1 MEAIRKLSGVY
12 LMGVA
17 TVVAVWFIINS
28 FFVDSFGVINVWYV
42 LDILMVIGLAVA
54 LVFNYSRKRE
64 EEAGREPGEAVT
76 RRHLEV
82 NVAFYLTAGI
92 TILFL
97 HNWFSLLALGDERS
111 LGLGSDMGLN
121 HQAWVIWAVVDT
133 LLPLVLGVTGCAM
146 WRDAAGE

>member
-1 MEAIRKLSGVY
+1 MEAVKKLFGGY
-12 LMGVA
+12 LIGVA

-28 FFVDSFGVINVWYV
+28 FFADSFNTLNVWYT
-42 LDILMVIGLAVA
+42 LDVLMVIGLAIA
-54 LVFNYSRKRE
+54 LIFNYARKRE
-64 EEAGREPGEAVT
+64 EERGREPGEPVS

-82 NVAFYLTAGI
+82 NTAFYLTAGI

-97 HNWFSLLALGDERS
+97 HNWFSLLAN
-111 LGLGSDMGLN
+111 GSDSLEGN

>member
-1 MEAIRKLSGVY
+1 MEAVKKLFGGY
-12 LMGVA
+12 LIGVA

-28 FFVDSFGVINVWYV
+28 FFADSFNTLNVWYT
-42 LDILMVIGLAVA
+42 LDVLMVMGLAIA
-54 LVFNYSRKRE
+54 LIFNYARKRE
-64 EEAGREPGEAVT
+64 EERGREPGEAVS

-82 NVAFYLTAGI
+82 NTAFYLTAGT

-97 HNWFSLLALGDERS
+97 HNWFSLLAN
-111 LGLGSDMGLN
+111 GSDSLEGN

-133 LLPLVLGVTGCAM
+133 MLPLVLGVTGCAM

>member
-1 MEAIRKLSGVY
+1 MEALKKLFGVY

-28 FFVDSFGVINVWYV
+28 FFVDSFAVINVWYV
-42 LDILMVIGLAVA
+42 LDILMASGLAVA
-54 LVFNYSRKRE
+54 LVFNYARKRE
-64 EEAGREPGEAVT
+64 EEAGRQPGEPVT

-82 NVAFYLTAGI
+82 NVAFFLTAGI

-121 HQAWVIWAVVDT
+121 HQAWVIWAFVDT
-133 LLPLVLGVTGCAM
+133 LLPLALGVTGCAM
-146 WRDAAGE
+146 WRESSE

>member
-1 MEAIRKLSGVY
+1 MEAVKKLFGVY

-28 FFVDSFGVINVWYV
+28 FFVDSFAVINVWYV
-42 LDILMVIGLAVA
+42 LDILMVAGLAVA
-54 LVFNYSRKRE
+54 LLFNCARKRE
-64 EEAGREPGEAVT
+64 EEAGREPGEPVT

-82 NVAFYLTAGI
+82 NVAFFLTAGI

-97 HNWFSLLALGDERS
+97 HNWLSLLALGDERS

-121 HQAWVIWAVVDT
+121 HQAWVIWAFVDT
-133 LLPLVLGVTGCAM
+133 LLPLTLGVTGCAM
-146 WRDAAGE
+146 WRESSE

>member
-1 MEAIRKLSGVY
+1 MEALMRVSGAY

-17 TVVAVWFIINS
+17 TVVALWFIINS
-28 FFVDSFGVINVWYV
+28 FFVDSFEVINVWFV

-54 LVFNYSRKRE
+54 LVFNYARKRE
-64 EEAGREPGEAVT
+64 EEAGSDPGDAVT

-82 NVAFYLTAGI
+82 NAAFYLTAGI

-121 HQAWVIWAVVDT
+121 HQAWVIWAFVDT
-133 LLPLVLGVTGCAM
+133 LLPLTLGVTGCAM
-146 WRDAAGE
+146 WRESSK

>member
-1 MEAIRKLSGVY
+1 MEALKKLSGSY

-28 FFVDSFGVINVWYV
+28 FFADSFDVNNIWYV
-42 LDILMVIGLAVA
+42 LDILMVIGLAIA
-54 LVFNYSRKRE
+54 LVFNYARKRE
-64 EEAGREPGEAVT
+64 EEAGREQGEAVT
-76 RRHLEV
+76 RLHLEV
-82 NVAFYLTAGI
+82 NAAFYLTAGI

-97 HNWFSLLALGDERS
+97 HNWFSLLANGPDS
-111 LGLGSDMGLN
+111 LDGN

-146 WRDAAGE
+146 WRDASEE

>member
-1 MEAIRKLSGVY
+1 MEAVKKLFGVY

-28 FFVDSFGVINVWYV
+28 FFADSFNTLNVWYT
-42 LDILMVIGLAVA
+42 LDVLMVIGLAIA
-54 LVFNYSRKRE
+54 LIFNYARKRE
-64 EEAGREPGEAVT
+64 EERGREPGEAIT

-82 NVAFYLTAGI
+82 NVSFYLTAGI

-97 HNWFSLLALGDERS
+97 HNWFSLLANGSGS
-111 LGLGSDMGLN
+111 LDGN

-133 LLPLVLGVTGCAM
+133 MLPLVLGVTGCAM
-146 WRDAAGE
+146 WRDAAGD

>member
-1 MEAIRKLSGVY
+1 MDTIKKLFGVY

-17 TVVAVWFIINS
+17 TAVAVWFVINS
-28 FFVDSFGVINVWYV
+28 FFVDSFAVINVWYV
-42 LDILMVIGLAVA
+42 LDILMVVGLTIA
-54 LVFNYSRKRE
+54 LVFNYARKRE
-64 EEAGREPGEAVT
+64 EEAGRQPGEAVT

-111 LGLGSDMGLN
+111 LGLGSDVGLN
-121 HQAWVIWAVVDT
+121 HQAWVIWAFVDT
-133 LLPLVLGVTGCAM
+133 LLPLTLGATGCAM
-146 WRDAAGE
+146 WRESSE